1 MDLEDYG
8 NLKHK
13 HTHIHRVPVLHQQT
27 VNTVLKDWCMGVFD
41 DEEKC
46 KPLNV
51 SNFDEILNS
60 SNDDV
65 KMSEVYSNLLNL
77 ESLKAELQATPGT
90 EKLKIFIRGTK
101 LYMEISGNEREPY
114 SGEIIYDKE
123 NNLLYSDLQVRK
135 EDLKP
140 FSVDKSVEESTPV
153 VYLRINITSSGFN
166 FNGESLEIISSDAP
180 YQNVNNF
187 KDELKRMKLKQIL
200 EQNRQIINTLDTT
213 SKDIDRE
220 KIRIPDNL
228 TPKRNIDSLE
238 KLDKKILKEL
248 VILFF
253 YFLIGICFGI
263 YCIYFFFVVELK

>member
-1 MDLEDYG
+1 MDFEDYG

-60 SNDDV
+60 SNVEDKV

-77 ESLKAELQATPGT
+77 ENLAGELQATRGT

-101 LYMEISGNEREPY
+101 LYMEITGNGREPY
-114 SGEIIYDKE
+114 SGEIIYDNE

-135 EDLKP
+135 QDLEQFLINHP
-140 FSVDKSVEESTPV
+140 GADTTPV
-153 VYLRINITSSGFN
+153 IYLRINITSVGFKFNSKTATFSDGEKVRRLKNELEKMNLSGILDRN
-166 FNGESLEIISSDAP
+166 
-180 YQNVNNF
+180 
-187 KDELKRMKLKQIL
+187 KKL
-200 EQNRQIINTLDTT
+200 INTLDTT
-213 SKDIDRE
+213 SKEIDRE
-220 KIRIPDNL
+220 KIRTPDNL
-228 TPKRNIDSLE
+228 TPKRNINSLE

>member
-60 SNDDV
+60 SNDEV

-77 ESLKAELQATPGT
+77 ENLEGT
-90 EKLKIFIRGTK
+90 DSGQKLKLSIRGTK

-135 EDLKP
+135 EDLVQ
-140 FSVDKSVEESTPV
+140 FSINHLGADTTPV
-153 VYLRINITSSGFN
+153 IYLRINITSSGFN

-187 KDELKRMKLKQIL
+187 KDELKRMNLKQIL

>member
-1 MDLEDYG
+1 MDFEDYG

-60 SNDDV
+60 SNDEV

-77 ESLKAELQATPGT
+77 ENLAGELQATTGT
-90 EKLKIFIRGTK
+90 EKLNIFIRGTK
-101 LYMEISGNEREPY
+101 LYMEISGNGREPY

-135 EDLKP
+135 EDLVQ
-140 FSVDKSVEESTPV
+140 FSINHPGAETTPV
-153 VYLRINITSSGFN
+153 IYLRINITSAGFN
-166 FNGESLEIISSDAP
+166 FNTKTVSITGG
-180 YQNVNNF
+180 QNVENF
-187 KDELKRMKLKQIL
+187 KDELEKMNLNLSRILNRNRDLKDDI
-200 EQNRQIINTLDTT
+200 EDINK
-213 SKDIDRE
+213 SINRE
-220 KIRIPDNL
+220 KISIPDNL
-228 TPKRNIDSLE
+228 TPKRNINSLE

-253 YFLIGICFGI
+253 Y
-263 YCIYFFFVVELK
+263 